1 MDGWIKKS
9 GATPDRSRNPASEPL
24 FRPNVL
30 EVKKNKTE
38 KDRIK
43 KNKKTEKK
51 QKGD

>member
-30 EVKKNKTE
+30 EVKKI
-38 KDRIK
+38 RRK
-43 KNKKTEKK
+43 KIA
-51 QKGD
+51 